1 MAVGGS
7 AGYPG
12 PMAPIVVGIA
22 GGTASG
28 KTTAARALAEFLGD
42 DCLLVT
48 HDRYYHPLPDA
59 LRHDPQAHNFDHP
72 DAIDTARL
80 VADLGELRAGRPA
93 RLPRYD
99 FATHARAAEWD
110 PAHPRPVVLVEGIL
124 VLADAHLRPLLDHKV
139 FVHTPD
145 DVRLIRRIR
154 RDLTER
160 GRDLHEVLDRYER
173 TVRPM
178 HEAFVAPSAA
188 HADLVLDGT
197 NDVQRLVD
205 SVLDRLGR
213 ARRATPPAG

>member
-1 MAVGGS
+1 MPPV
-7 AGYPG
+7 
-12 PMAPIVVGIA
+12 VVGIA

-28 KTTAARALAEFLGD
+28 KTTAARALAEYLGD
-42 DCLLVT
+42 ACLLVT
-48 HDRYYHPLPDA
+48 HDRYYHPLPEA

-72 DAIDTARL
+72 DALDTGRL
-80 VADLGELRAGRPA
+80 VEDLAVLRSGRPT

-99 FATHARAAEWD
+99 FASHTRAPEPDWDAAE
-110 PAHPRPVVLVEGIL
+110 PREVVLVEGIL
-124 VLADAHLRPLLDHKV
+124 VLADSRLRPMLDHKV

-154 RDLTER
+154 RDLVER

-178 HEAFVAPSAA
+178 HEAFVVPSAR

-197 NDVQRLVD
+197 HDVDRLVS
-205 SVLDRLGR
+205 SVLARLGR
-213 ARRATPPAG
+213 